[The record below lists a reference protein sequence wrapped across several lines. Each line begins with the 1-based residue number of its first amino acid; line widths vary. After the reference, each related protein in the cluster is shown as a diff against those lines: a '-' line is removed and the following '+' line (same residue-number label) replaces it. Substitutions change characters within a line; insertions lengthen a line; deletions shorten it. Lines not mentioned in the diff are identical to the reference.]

1 MLSSCCPW
9 IYRVNLYP
17 GGVIGS
23 RQNRAVPKWFC
34 PLSDKLKKR
43 AVSNAA
49 LFCIFRGIFDFSEPT
64 ADMSRYALHRR
75 MEDVLMTIDHDH
87 DFIDVADEADARR
100 AARIVSLIG
109 LLGVL
114 VLGVGLISLLMY
126 GRILTDSGV
135 TELTARP
142 AITVPQAPSVPQ
154 PHAD

>member
-1 MLSSCCPW
+1 
-9 IYRVNLYP
+9 
-17 GGVIGS
+17 
-23 RQNRAVPKWFC
+23 
-34 PLSDKLKKR
+34 
-43 AVSNAA
+43 
-49 LFCIFRGIFDFSEPT
+49 
-64 ADMSRYALHRR
+64 
-75 MEDVLMTIDHDH
+75 MTIDHDH

-100 AARIVSLIG
+100 AALIVSLIG

-154 PHAD
+154 PRVD